1 MAHINAKTDRVYYVL
16 QMHLTCDAD
25 EATKWIKTRSVKY
38 TKDLQE
44 EKTLSFEWFVSVD
57 GKEATLIELFSDSDG
72 AKQRAENLLA
82 SPIAQEWNERFE
94 PSNWIV
100 GGSVKQDLIDLLAPM
115 GANFINTWMA
125 LTNYHES
132 PV

>member
-16 QMHLTCDAD
+16 QMNLNCGAD
-25 EATKWIKTRSVKY
+25 EATNWIKTRSVNY

-44 EKTLSFEWFVSVD
+44 EKTLSFEWFVSAD
-57 GKEATLIELFSDSDG
+57 GKEATLIESFTDSDG

-82 SPIAQEWNERFE
+82 SPIAQEWGERFE
-94 PSNWIV
+94 PTNWIV

-115 GANFINTWMA
+115 GAKFYKYMDGFNK
-125 LTNYHES
+125 LS
-132 PV
+132 

>member
-1 MAHINAKTDRVYYVL
+1 MADLNAKTDRVYFVL
-16 QMHLTCDAD
+16 QMNLKCDVD

-44 EKTLSFEWFVSVD
+44 EKTLSFEWFVSAD

-82 SPIAQEWNERFE
+82 SPIAHEWGERFE
-94 PSNWIV
+94 PTNWIV
-100 GGSVKQDLIDLLAPM
+100 GGRVKQDLIDLLALI
-115 GANFINTWMA
+115 GAKFHKYI
-125 LTNYHES
+125 
-132 PV
+132 